1 MATTSFAGRRPQY
14 VESYARTV
22 AAYQRYQD
30 ISRDIQAEQD
40 RLNYLDSL
48 IQSERQ
54 NLTNL
59 NEVFRVRPQD
69 LGSAQ
74 ALLQQTYASE
84 DAERRRVAAGAA
96 GRAAGL
102 QLPREARQ
110 DIQRLLAQGKSV
122 DARDAALRLI
132 TADTTPEQGRELV
145 GLLQRGGLEAAGLE
159 QVRRQIQDIARGRAP
174 SGAARALSPEEQA
187 AERALQQQLEAAFFA
202 GPAGIRGGY
211 DGQAIVERRAS
222 TAAPAGVSF
231 STEEDAFQAALAA
244 LQDGTLAAEDFAS
257 EEDFAFAKA
266 LYDEAAAKQAYRNDQ
281 RVNFEAEVLTSRQ
294 RVAELQQAR
303 ATAPGAQY
311 TDPGRERARR
321 ELIARGYDP
330 ELNQGR
336 YLQYQKS
343 PYYKAMVEADDI
355 LQSVISAD
363 QELQAVGK
371 AQRLAADLIRQLD
384 ATGRPYDIKKVE
396 KQLGKVL
403 KGEELQQGLAF
414 ALAIKEYDAQGL
426 DSPNQR
432 ELQRAAKE
440 REAKAEEQARELDAS
455 ITRDLEEE
463 ADRQFDFARR
473 LQRDTTIDRDILG
486 SRIAASLAAEREA
499 AAPAPAP
506 APAPAA
512 PREQTVF
519 RDPTDPN
526 FVYRRTAE
534 GFQVFEKGRRPYT
547 VPSGSRPAQSIE
559 QVLAGGAPLPPQ
571 PRRRAPAPAPEPEPD
586 LAADILAAGVPTEIA
601 APAGEAEPPAPKKRK
616 RYNPATGLFE

>member
-14 VESYARTV
+14 VESYART
-22 AAYQRYQD
+22 AAAFQRYQD

-110 DIQRLLAQGKSV
+110 DIQRLLAQGKPV
-122 DARDAALRLI
+122 EARDAALRLI
-132 TADTTPEQGRELV
+132 TADTTPEQGRELA
-145 GLLQRGGLEAAGLE
+145 GLLERGGLEAAGLD
-159 QVRRQIQDIARGRAP
+159 QVRGQLQRIARGRAP
-174 SGAARALSPEEQA
+174 SGAARALAPEEQA

-222 TAAPAGVSF
+222 TAAPEGVSF

-336 YLQYQKS
+336 YLQFQKS

-355 LQSVISAD
+355 LNSLVAED
-363 QELQAVGK
+363 VELQAVGK
-371 AQRLAADLIRQLD
+371 SQRLAADLIRQLD

-414 ALAIKEYDAQGL
+414 ALATKEYDARNL
-426 DSPNQR
+426 ASPNQR

-440 REAKAEEQARELDAS
+440 REAKAEEQARELDAT

-473 LQRDTTIDRDILG
+473 LKRSETKEG
-486 SRIAASLAAEREA
+486 A
-499 AAPAPAP
+499 AAQRFALQAPADFTPEPVP
-506 APAPAA
+506 AE
-512 PREQTVF
+512 PRRSIDLDVEI
-519 RDPTDPN
+519 DPSDPR
-526 FVYRRTAE
+526 FVYRRTAD
-534 GFQVFEKGRRPYT
+534 GFQVMQQGREPYN
-547 VPSGSRPAQSIE
+547 VPAGSRAARSIE
-559 QVLAGGAPLPPQ
+559 GVLAGREPLPPQ
-571 PRRRAPAPAPEPEPD
+571 PRRPAPPPAPEPEPD

-601 APAGEAEPPAPKKRK
+601 APAGEAEAPAPKKRV
-616 RYNPATGLFE
+616 RYNPATGRFE

>member
-14 VESYARTV
+14 IENYART
-22 AAYQRYQD
+22 AAAFQRYQD

-110 DIQRLLAQGKSV
+110 DIQRLLAQGKPV
-122 DARDAALRLI
+122 EARDAALRLI
-132 TADTTPEQGRELV
+132 TADTTPEQGRELA
-145 GLLQRGGLEAAGLE
+145 GLLERGGLEAAGLD
-159 QVRRQIQDIARGRAP
+159 QVRGQLQRIARGRAP
-174 SGAARALSPEEQA
+174 SGAARALAPEEQA

-222 TAAPAGVSF
+222 TAAPEGVSF

-336 YLQYQKS
+336 YLQFQKS

-355 LQSVISAD
+355 LNSLVAED
-363 QELQAVGK
+363 VELQAVGK
-371 AQRLAADLIRQLD
+371 SQRLAADLIRQLD

-414 ALAIKEYDAQGL
+414 ALATKEYDARNL
-426 DSPNQR
+426 ASPNQR

-440 REAKAEEQARELDAS
+440 REAKAEEQARELDAT

-473 LQRDTTIDRDILG
+473 LKRSETKEG
-486 SRIAASLAAEREA
+486 A
-499 AAPAPAP
+499 AAQRFALQAPADFTPEPVP
-506 APAPAA
+506 AE
-512 PREQTVF
+512 PRRSIDLDVEI
-519 RDPTDPN
+519 DPSDPR
-526 FVYRRTAE
+526 FVYRRTAD
-534 GFQVFEKGRRPYT
+534 GFQVMQQGREPYN
-547 VPSGSRPAQSIE
+547 VPAGSRAARSIE
-559 QVLAGGAPLPPQ
+559 GVLAGREPLPPQ
-571 PRRRAPAPAPEPEPD
+571 PRRPAPPPASEPEPD

-601 APAGEAEPPAPKKRK
+601 APAGEAEAPAPKKRV
-616 RYNPATGLFE
+616 RYNPATGRFE

>member
-14 VESYARTV
+14 IENYART
-22 AAYQRYQD
+22 AAAFQRYQD

-110 DIQRLLAQGKSV
+110 DIQRLLAQGKPV
-122 DARDAALRLI
+122 EARDAALRLI
-132 TADTTPEQGRELV
+132 TADTTPEQGRELA
-145 GLLQRGGLEAAGLE
+145 GLLERGGLEAAGLD
-159 QVRRQIQDIARGRAP
+159 QVRGQLQRIARGRAP
-174 SGAARALSPEEQA
+174 SGAARALAPEEQA

-222 TAAPAGVSF
+222 TAAPEGVSF

-266 LYDEAAAKQAYRNDQ
+266 LYDEASAKQAYRNDQ

-336 YLQYQKS
+336 YLQFQKS

-355 LQSVISAD
+355 LNSLVAED
-363 QELQAVGK
+363 VELQAVGK
-371 AQRLAADLIRQLD
+371 SQRLAADLIRQLD

-414 ALAIKEYDAQGL
+414 ALATKEYDARNL
-426 DSPNQR
+426 ASPNQR

-440 REAKAEEQARELDAS
+440 REAKAEEQARELDAT

-473 LQRDTTIDRDILG
+473 LKRAETKEEAFGQL
-486 SRIAASLAAEREA
+486 LALQEPADFPDE
-499 AAPAPAP
+499 PAPAP

-571 PRRRAPAPAPEPEPD
+571 PRRPAPAPAPEPEPD
-586 LAADILAAGVPTEIA
+586 LAADILAAGLPTEIA
-601 APAGEAEPPAPKKRK
+601 APAGEAEPPAPKKLL
-616 RYNPATGLFE
+616 RYNRATGQFE

>member
-14 VESYARTV
+14 IENYART
-22 AAYQRYQD
+22 AAAFQRYQD

-110 DIQRLLAQGKSV
+110 DIQRLLAEGKSV
-122 DARDAALRLI
+122 DARDAALQLI

-159 QVRRQIQDIARGRAP
+159 QVRRQIQEIARGRAP

-222 TAAPAGVSF
+222 TAAPEGVSF

-257 EEDFAFAKA
+257 EEDFRFAKA

-363 QELQAVGK
+363 EELQAVGK

-414 ALAIKEYDAQGL
+414 ALATKEYDAQGL
-426 DSPNQR
+426 ASPNQR
-432 ELQRAAKE
+432 ELQRAARE
-440 REAKAEEQARELDAS
+440 REARAEEQARELDAT

-463 ADRQFDFARR
+463 ADREFDFARR
-473 LQRDTTIDRDILG
+473 LKRSETKEEAFGQL
-486 SRIAASLAAEREA
+486 LALQE
-499 AAPAPAP
+499 PADFPDEPAP

-512 PREQTVF
+512 PPERTVF
-519 RDPTDPN
+519 PDPSDPR

-534 GFQVFEKGRRPYT
+534 GFQVIQEGREPYN
-547 VPSGSRPAQSIE
+547 VPAGSRAARSIE
-559 QVLAGGAPLPPQ
+559 GVLAGRAPLPPQ
-571 PRRRAPAPAPEPEPD
+571 PRRPAPPSAPEPEPD
-586 LAADILAAGVPTEIA
+586 LAADILASGLPTEVA
-601 APAGEAEPPAPKKRK
+601 APAGEAEPPAPKKRG
-616 RYNPATGLFE
+616 RYNPTTRQFE

>member
-14 VESYARTV
+14 VESYART
-22 AAYQRYQD
+22 AAAFQRYQD

-110 DIQRLLAQGKSV
+110 DIQRLLAEGKTV

-159 QVRRQIQDIARGRAP
+159 QVRGQLQRIARGRAP
-174 SGAARALSPEEQA
+174 SGAARALAPEEQA

-222 TAAPAGVSF
+222 TAAPEGVSF

-355 LQSVISAD
+355 LNSLVAED
-363 QELQAVGK
+363 VELQAVGK

-384 ATGRPYDIKKVE
+384 ATGRPYDITKVE

-414 ALAIKEYDAQGL
+414 ALATKEYDARNL
-426 DSPNQR
+426 ASPNQR

-440 REAKAEEQARELDAS
+440 REAKAEEQARELDAT

-473 LQRDTTIDRDILG
+473 LKRAETKEEAFGQL
-486 SRIAASLAAEREA
+486 LALQEPADFPDE
-499 AAPAPAP
+499 PAPAP

-534 GFQVFEKGRRPYT
+534 GFQVFEKGRRPYS

-571 PRRRAPAPAPEPEPD
+571 PRRPAPAPVPEPEPD

-601 APAGEAEPPAPKKRK
+601 APAGEAEPPAPKKRL
-616 RYNPATGLFE
+616 RYNPATGRFE